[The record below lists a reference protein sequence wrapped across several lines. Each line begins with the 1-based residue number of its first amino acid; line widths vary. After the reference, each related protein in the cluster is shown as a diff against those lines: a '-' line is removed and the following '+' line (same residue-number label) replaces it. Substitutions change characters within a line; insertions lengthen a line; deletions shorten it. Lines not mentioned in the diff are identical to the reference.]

1 MKDGGNMELVVQ
13 NVPIVQKKAVV
24 IYVQGLI
31 LLHYANVPVF
41 IYTCLIM
48 AHHIMQWNLF

>member
-41 IYTCLIM
+41 MYTCLIM
-48 AHHIMQWNLF
+48 AHPVMQWNLF

>member
-1 MKDGGNMELVVQ
+1 MKDGGNMELVIQ
-13 NVPIVQKKAVV
+13 NVPKAQKKAVV

-41 IYTCLIM
+41 MYTCLIM
-48 AHHIMQWNLF
+48 AHHVMQWNLF